1 MKACLGFFILL
12 FNFNNTFCQIHRE
25 FSFGTSYVSSQYD
38 IFHNVGLSLKKN
50 KFGFNQEIGLSHK
63 YLEIG
68 QFNWRFQ
75 EQFCYDMPLS
85 KRFAFQNGLSV
96 GLSTQLNNSGFYRL
110 DENVF
115 FGLHFKDFLGVFLRN
130 YVGIMHQM
138 KRNTHLFTK
147 VNFATQ
153 IGVSYDF

>member
-1 MKACLGFFILL
+1 M
-12 FNFNNTFCQIHRE
+12 
-25 FSFGTSYVSSQYD
+25 SSQYD

-68 QFNWRFQ
+68 KFNWRFQ

-85 KRFAFQNGLSV
+85 KRFAFQNGLST

-115 FGLHFKDFLGVFLRN
+115 FGLHIKGFLGVF
-130 YVGIMHQM
+130 
-138 KRNTHLFTK
+138 
-147 VNFATQ
+147 
-153 IGVSYDF
+153 